1 MTKKEMFVAIKE
13 VVADNAE
20 MVEFLDK
27 EIALLSR
34 KRSNANSKAKA
45 EADERAEK
53 VYNALL
59 EMGEPVT
66 ITELINLT
74 SDADVANYTNQ
85 RVSALIRKLGTK
97 VTKEVRKGKSYFYV
111 A

>member
-1 MTKKEMFVAIKE
+1 MTKKEMFVAIRNA
-13 VVADNAE
+13 VADNAD
-20 MVEFLDK
+20 MVEFIDHQI
-27 EIALLSR
+27 ELLE
-34 KRSNANSKAKA
+34 KKNTGNSKAKK

-53 VYNALL
+53 VYNALA

-85 RVSALIRKLGTK
+85 RISALIRKLGTR